1 MIFRNELFSESSKY
15 AVAPSNT

>member
-1 MIFRNELFSESSKY
+1 MIFRNEVFSESSKY